1 MIGIVR
7 GEISPLTLCN
17 YTAIFTSSSLHAAEV
32 RVVLPSLVK
41 KVYIRTVSLA
51 SVGSWLPKKVWRAHP
66 SNVVAGGV
74 NATRCVPEHC
84 LRLSSFSSTFF
95 FLLSFSSP
103 PSLLEG
109 EFGDV
114 HAKLGKSMDGESHGG
129 GGGVKGR
136 VRSVCSKWSA
146 TR

>member
-74 NATRCVPEHC
+74 NATRCMPEHC
-84 LRLSSFSSTFF
+84 LRLSSFSSHLFSFF
-95 FLLSFSSP
+95 FPFLILPLSSKENLGTSM
-103 PSLLEG
+103 PSWGSLWMG
-109 EFGDV
+109 NRMV
-114 HAKLGKSMDGESHGG
+114 
-129 GGGVKGR
+129 V
-136 VRSVCSKWSA
+136 VVV
-146 TR
+146 